1 MRNRFLLSL
10 IIVIV
15 ILVVVI
21 PIAIGLATDWLWF
34 SAQGYTTIFSTIL
47 LTKLILGIIVGLVAF
62 GIIYLN
68 FYLAYRRTKDQPVI
82 LNVQQIQRPGFDLS
96 KIIYKLLLPVSLAI
110 GFLTGMVGSSYWQVA
125 QQFINGVSFNTVDPL
140 FGRDISFYFFTLPFI
155 KMAIGFLF
163 WIIIV
168 SIIGTGIQY
177 LIKGLL
183 IFKGKMVQTAHK
195 AKTHLSVLMAIFF
208 IFLSAHLYFINMT
221 GLLYS
226 STGPFTGAN
235 YTDIY
240 ARLPV
245 LWGLL
250 AITLFIAAAFMIN
263 TFKPVKRLVPFL
275 IIIYLFVA
283 ILGSSVYPS
292 IIQKLVVLPNELIK
306 ETPYIERNIA
316 ATRAS
321 FGLDQVDKRELVADE
336 VRLTAEDIKNNEL
349 TIKNIR
355 LWDRK
360 PLLDT
365 FGQIQEI
372 RTYYDFVSIDNDR
385 YMIDGEYRQI
395 MVSPRELNTAS
406 LPSATFINERLVFT
420 HGFGLALGPVNEVTK
435 EGLPLLFIKDLPPVS
450 STESISVEKPEIYFG
465 ELSSDYVFVN
475 TKAEEFNYPS
485 GDENV
490 FTTYQG
496 TGGVAI
502 DSFLKKALFAADL
515 GSLKILLSNDINKD
529 SRVLLN
535 RNITNRVKKILPFLK
550 YDSDPYLVITDD
562 GNLKWIYDAYTESN
576 AYPYADSVMATT
588 TDTSVAPAGTVS
600 GINYIRNS
608 IKVVIDAY
616 SGKMQFYIANEED
629 PIIQTYAKIFPDTF
643 VPLDTMPDDLR
654 AHIRYPEDIF
664 KYQTFIYSTYH
675 MEQPQI
681 FYNKEDKWEVPRI
694 SEERTDPMMRH
705 MIMKLP
711 AEEKEE
717 FILMLPYTPR
727 GKDNLAAWM
736 VARSDGEHY
745 GELVVYRFP
754 KQKLIFGPRQIV
766 NRINQDA
773 DISKQISLW
782 DQRGSEVNQG
792 NLLVIPIEESLIY
805 VQPLYLRAEGGKIP
819 ELKRVIVAYE
829 NQIAMAETLGQA
841 LDIIFSGAVDTD
853 TTEESAVADTEEETK
868 TETSEDL
875 ISQAN
880 THYQRALDAQKR
892 GDWATYGQE
901 IEALGNVLNKLK

>member
-1 MRNRFLLSL
+1 MTKKFLVSF
-10 IIVIV
+10 IVV
-15 ILVVVI
+15 ILVLLVI
-21 PIAIGLATDWLWF
+21 IPLVIRLSADWLWF
-34 SAQGYTTIFSTIL
+34 SALGYTTIFSTIL
-47 LTKLILGIIVGLVAF
+47 LTKLILGVVIGLVTF
-62 GIIYLN
+62 SIIYLN
-68 FYLAYRRTKDQPVI
+68 FYIAYRRTKDQPTV
-82 LNVQQIQRPGFDLS
+82 LNNLQLQRSGIDLS
-96 KIIYKLLLPVSLAI
+96 KIIYKLLLPISLAI
-110 GFLTGMVGSSYWQVA
+110 GILTGTIGSSYWQVV
-125 QQFINGVSFNTVDPL
+125 QQFINRVSFNIADPI
-140 FGRDISFYFFTLPFI
+140 FGRDISFYFFTLPAI

-163 WIIIV
+163 WIIII
-168 SIIGTGIQY
+168 SIIGAALQY
-177 LIKGLL
+177 LVKGLL
-183 IFKGKMVQTAHK
+183 IIKDKRFQTARV
-195 AKTHLSVLMAIFF
+195 AKNHLSVLLAIFF
-208 IFLSAHLYFINMT
+208 FGLAGHVYFNNMT
-221 GLLYS
+221 SLLYS
-226 STGPFTGAN
+226 NTGPFTGAN
-235 YTDIY
+235 YTDIF
-240 ARLPV
+240 ARLPI
-245 LWGLL
+245 LWGMLSIAL
-250 AITLFIAAAFMIN
+250 AIAAVFIIN
-263 TFKPVKRLVPFL
+263 TFKPIKRLAPSL
-275 IIIYLFVA
+275 IMIYLAVA
-283 ILGSSVYPS
+283 ILGGSVYPS

-321 FGLDQVDKRELVADE
+321 FGLDQVVKRELVADE
-336 VRLTAEDIKNNEL
+336 TRLTSEDIKNNEL

-406 LPSATFINERLVFT
+406 LPAATFINERLVFT

-435 EGLPLLFIKDLPPVS
+435 EGLPLLFVKDLPPVS
-450 STESISVEKPEIYFG
+450 STESLSVQKPEIYFG

-496 TGGVAI
+496 DGGVVL
-502 DSFLKKALFAADL
+502 DSFLKKALFAANL
-515 GSLKILLSNDINKD
+515 GSLKMLLSNDINKD

-535 RNITNRVKKILPFLK
+535 RNITSRVKKIMPFLK

-562 GNLKWIYDAYTESN
+562 GALQWIYDAYTTSN
-576 AYPYADSVMATT
+576 AYPYANSVTSTT
-588 TDTSVAPAGTVS
+588 TNTGVTPVSTVNSV
-600 GINYIRNS
+600 NYIRNS
-608 IKVVIDAY
+608 VKVVIDAY
-616 SGKMQFYIANEED
+616 SGKMQFYIANEQD

-643 VPLDTMPDDLR
+643 VPLDTMPDDLKL
-654 AHIRYPEDIF
+654 HVRYPEDIF
-664 KYQTFIYSTYH
+664 KYQTAIYSTYH

-694 SEERTDPMMRH
+694 SQERDDPMMRH

-711 AEEKEE
+711 GEEHEE

-727 GKDNLAAWM
+727 NKDNLAAWM

-745 GELVVYRFP
+745 GELVAYTFP
-754 KQKLIFGPRQIV
+754 KQKLIFGPKQIV

-773 DISKQISLW
+773 DISRQVSLW
-782 DQRGSEVNQG
+782 DQRGSEVNYG

-829 NQIAMAETLGQA
+829 NQIAMAETLGEA
-841 LDIIFSGAVDTD
+841 IDIIFSEAVATTD
-853 TTEESAVADTEEETK
+853 TTEEPADIKEEVK
-868 TETSEDL
+868 VETSEDL

-880 THYQRALDAQKR
+880 THYQAAIAAQQR
-892 GDWATYGQE
+892 GDWATYGRE
-901 IEALGNVLNKLK
+901 IEALGNVLDKLK

>member
-1 MRNRFLLSL
+1 MKRKFLVSF
-10 IIVIV
+10 IIV
-15 ILVVVI
+15 ILVLVVI
-21 PIAIGLATDWLWF
+21 IPLVTGLATDWLWF
-34 SAQGYTTIFSTIL
+34 SAQGYVTIFNTIL
-47 LTKLILGIIVGLVAF
+47 LTKLILGVIVGLVTF

-68 FYLAYRRTKDQPVI
+68 FYIAYRSTKDQPVV
-82 LNVQQIQRPGFDLS
+82 LNNLQSQRPGFDLS
-96 KIIYKLLLPVSLAI
+96 KIIYKLLLPISLAI
-110 GFLTGMVGSSYWQVA
+110 GLLTGTVASGYWQVV
-125 QQFINGVSFNTVDPL
+125 QQFLNSVSFDTVDLL
-140 FGRDISFYFFTLPFI
+140 FGRDVSFYFFILPFI
-155 KMAIGFLF
+155 KMIIGFLF
-163 WIIIV
+163 WIIVI
-168 SIIGTGIQY
+168 SILGAAIQY
-177 LIKGLL
+177 LIRGLL
-183 IFKGKMVQTAHK
+183 IIKGKRIQTARI
-195 AKTHLSVLMAIFF
+195 AKRHLSVLLAIFF
-208 IFLSAHLYFINMT
+208 IILAGHVYFVNMT
-221 GLLYS
+221 NLLYS
-226 STGPFTGAN
+226 NTGPFTGAN
-235 YTDIY
+235 YTDVY
-240 ARLPV
+240 ARLPI

-250 AITLFIAAAFMIN
+250 SIALFIAAAFIIN
-263 TFKPVKRLVPFL
+263 TFKPIKRLVPSL
-275 IIIYLFVA
+275 IIIYLAVA
-283 ILGSSVYPS
+283 ILGGSIYPS
-292 IIQKLVVLPNELIK
+292 IIQKMVVLPNELIK
-306 ETPYIERNIA
+306 ETPYMERNIA

-321 FGLDQVDKRELVADE
+321 FGLDQVVKRELVADE
-336 VRLTAEDIKNNEL
+336 VSLTSEDIKNNEL

-355 LWDRK
+355 LWDRR

-385 YMIDGEYRQI
+385 YMIDGEYRQT

-435 EGLPLLFIKDLPPVS
+435 EGLPLLFVKDLPPVS
-450 STESISVEKPEIYFG
+450 STASISVTRPEIYFG
-465 ELSSDYVFVN
+465 ELASDYVFVN
-475 TKAEEFNYPS
+475 TEAEEFNYPS

-496 TGGVAI
+496 TGGIAI
-502 DSFLKKALFAADL
+502 DSFLKKALFAANL
-515 GSLKILLSNDINKD
+515 GSLKVLLSNDINNN

-535 RNITNRVKKILPFLK
+535 RNITDRVEKIMPFLK
-550 YDSDPYLVITDD
+550 YDSDPYMVITDD
-562 GNLKWIYDAYTESN
+562 GELKWIYDAYTTSH
-576 AYPYADSVMATT
+576 AYPYAESVTATV
-588 TDTSVAPAGTVS
+588 TDTNVAPAATVS
-600 GINYIRNS
+600 SINYIRNS
-608 IKVVIDAY
+608 VKVVIDAY
-616 SGKMQFYIANEED
+616 SGKMQFYVTDEQD
-629 PIIQTYAKIFPDTF
+629 PIIQTYARIFPDTF

-664 KYQTFIYSTYH
+664 KCQTSVYSTYH

-681 FYNKEDKWEVPRI
+681 FYNKEDKWEVPQI

-727 GKDNLAAWM
+727 NKDNLAAWM

-754 KQKLIFGPRQIV
+754 KQKLVFGPRQIV

-805 VQPLYLRAEGGKIP
+805 VQPLYLRAAGGKIP

-829 NQIAMAETLGQA
+829 NQITMAETLGQA
-841 LDIIFSGAVDTD
+841 LDTIFSGAIDKIQD
-853 TTEESAVADTEEETK
+853 TTGTDVTEEETEV
-868 TETSEDL
+868 ETSEDL

-880 THYQRALDAQKR
+880 THYQAALEAQR
-892 GDWATYGQE
+892 LGDWAAYGRE
-901 IEALGNVLNKLK
+901 IEALGSVLDKLK

>member
-1 MRNRFLLSL
+1 MNKKFLVSF
-10 IIVIV
+10 IVI
-15 ILVVVI
+15 ILTLVVIV
-21 PIAIGLATDWLWF
+21 PVAISLVTDWLWF
-34 SAQGYTTIFSTIL
+34 SAQNYTTIFTTIL
-47 LTKLILGIIVGLVAF
+47 LTKLVLGVTVGLVTF
-62 GIIYLN
+62 GILYLN
-68 FYLAYRRTKDQPVI
+68 FYLAYRRTREQPVA
-82 LNVQQIQRPGFDLS
+82 LNISRFQRPGFDLS
-96 KIIYKLLLPVSLAI
+96 KILYKLLLPLSLTI
-110 GFLTGMVGSSYWQVA
+110 GLFTGIVGSTYWQTV
-125 QQFINGVSFNTVDPL
+125 QQFINSVSFNAVDPI

-163 WIIIV
+163 WIIII
-168 SIIGTGIQY
+168 SILGSAVQY
-177 LIKGLL
+177 LVKGLL
-183 IFKGKMVQTAHK
+183 IFKGKRIETARV
-195 AKTHLSVLMAIFF
+195 AKKHLSILLAIFF
-208 IFLSAHLYFINMT
+208 IILSGHIYFIKMAN
-221 GLLYS
+221 LLYS
-226 STGPFTGAN
+226 NTGPFTGAN
-235 YTDIY
+235 YTDVH
-240 ARLPV
+240 AQLPV

-250 AITLFIAAAFMIN
+250 VIAIFIALTFLIN
-263 TFKPVKRLVPFL
+263 TFKPVKRLAPVL
-275 IIIYLFVA
+275 IMIYIAVA
-283 ILGSSVYPS
+283 ILGGSIYPLV
-292 IIQKLVVLPNELIK
+292 IQKLVVLPNELIK

-321 FGLDQVDKRELVADE
+321 FGLDQVDKRELVAE
-336 VRLTAEDIKNNEL
+336 TKLTTEDIKNNEL

-385 YMIDGEYRQI
+385 YMIDGEYRQTMI
-395 MVSPRELNTAS
+395 SLRELNTAS
-406 LPSATFINERLVFT
+406 LPSATFINERLIFT

-450 STESISVEKPEIYFG
+450 STESISVERPEIYFG

-496 TGGVAI
+496 EGGVAI

-535 RNITNRVKKILPFLK
+535 RNITDRVRKILPFLK
-550 YDSDPYLVITDD
+550 FDSDPYLVITSE
-562 GNLKWIYDAYTESN
+562 GNLKWIYDAYTTSH
-576 AYPYADSVMATT
+576 AYPYADSVRTTT
-588 TDTSVAPAGTVS
+588 TDVNVTPVTAISN
-600 GINYIRNS
+600 INYIRNS
-608 IKVVIDAY
+608 VKVVIDAY
-616 SGKMQFYIANEED
+616 NGQMLFYIANEQD
-629 PIIQTYAKIFPDTF
+629 PIIQTFAKIFPDTF
-643 VPLDTMPDDLR
+643 VSMDTMPDDLKV
-654 AHIRYPEDIF
+654 HIRYPEDIF

-681 FYNKEDKWEVPRI
+681 FYNKEDKWEIPQI
-694 SEERTDPMMRH
+694 SEERADPMMRH

-711 AEEKEE
+711 AEEREE

-727 GKDNLAAWM
+727 NKDNLAAWM

-754 KQKLIFGPRQIV
+754 KQKLVFGPKQIV

-773 DISKQISLW
+773 DISRQVSLW
-782 DQRGSEVNQG
+782 DQRGSEVNFG
-792 NLLVIPIEESLIY
+792 NLMVIPIEGSLIY
-805 VQPLYLRAEGGKIP
+805 VRPLYLRAEGGKIP

-829 NQIAMAETLGQA
+829 NQITMAETLGQA
-841 LDIIFSGAVDTD
+841 LDTVFSGAVDV
-853 TTEESAVADTEEETK
+853 TEEPAVTEEETK

-880 THYQRALDAQKR
+880 THYQKAIEAQKR
-892 GDWATYGQE
+892 GDWAVYGQE
-901 IEALGNVLNKLK
+901 IEALGNILNKLK

>member
-1 MRNRFLLSL
+1 MNKRFLVSF
-10 IIVIV
+10 IIVILA
-15 ILVVVI
+15 LVVIV
-21 PIAIGLATDWLWF
+21 PVAISLATDWLWF

-47 LTKLILGIIVGLVAF
+47 LSKLVLGVIVGLATF
-62 GIIYLN
+62 AILYLN
-68 FYLAYRRTKDQPVI
+68 FYLAYRWTRQQPVA
-82 LNVQQIQRPGFDLS
+82 LNISRFQRPGFDLL
-96 KIIYKLLLPVSLAI
+96 KILYKLLLPLSLII
-110 GFLTGMVGSSYWQVA
+110 GLLTGIVGSSYWQVV
-125 QQFINGVSFNTVDPL
+125 QQFINSVSFNVADPL
-140 FGRDISFYFFTLPFI
+140 FGRDISFYFFTLPLI

-163 WIIIV
+163 WIITI
-168 SIIGTGIQY
+168 SILGSAAQY

-183 IFKGKMVQTAHK
+183 ILKGKRVAAAGV
-195 AKTHLSVLMAIFF
+195 AKKHLSLLLAIFF
-208 IFLSAHLYFINMT
+208 IILSGQIYFIKMAN
-221 GLLYS
+221 LLYS
-226 STGPFTGAN
+226 NSGPFTGAN
-235 YTDIY
+235 YTDVY

-250 AITLFIAAAFMIN
+250 IIALFIALAFLIN
-263 TFKPVKRLVPFL
+263 TGKPVKRLAPVL
-275 IIIYLFVA
+275 IMIYIAVA
-283 ILGSSVYPS
+283 ILGGSAYPLV
-292 IIQKLVVLPNELIK
+292 IQRLVVLPNELIK

-321 FGLDQVDKRELVADE
+321 FGLDQVDKRELVAE
-336 VRLTAEDIKNNEL
+336 TKLTTEDIKNNEL

-385 YMIDGEYRQI
+385 YMIDGEYRQTMI
-395 MVSPRELNTAS
+395 SPRELNTAS
-406 LPSATFINERLVFT
+406 LPAATFINERLIFT

-450 STESISVEKPEIYFG
+450 STESISVERPEIYFG

-475 TKAEEFNYPS
+475 TEAEEFNYPS

-496 TGGVAI
+496 TGGVAV

-515 GSLKILLSNDINKD
+515 SSLKILLSNDINKD

-535 RNITNRVKKILPFLK
+535 RNITDRVGKILPFLK
-550 YDSDPYLVITDD
+550 FDSDPYMVITSE
-562 GNLKWIYDAYTESN
+562 GKLKWIYDAYTTSR
-576 AYPYADSVMATT
+576 AYPYADSVRTT
-588 TDTSVAPAGTVS
+588 TVDTNVTPPATINS
-600 GINYIRNS
+600 INYIRNS
-608 IKVVIDAY
+608 VKVVIDAY
-616 SGKMQFYIANEED
+616 SGKMQFYIADEHD

-643 VPLDTMPDDLR
+643 ISLNTMPDDLKV
-654 AHIRYPEDIF
+654 HIRYPEDIF

-681 FYNKEDKWEVPRI
+681 FYNKEDKWEIPQI
-694 SEERTDPMMRH
+694 SEERADPMMRH

-711 AEEKEE
+711 AEEQEE

-727 GKDNLAAWM
+727 NKDNLAAWM

-754 KQKLIFGPRQIV
+754 KQKLIFGPKQIV

-773 DISKQISLW
+773 DISRQVSLW
-782 DQRGSEVNQG
+782 DQRGSEVNYG
-792 NLLVIPIEESLIY
+792 NLLVIPIEGSLIY
-805 VQPLYLRAEGGKIP
+805 VRPLYLRAEGGKIP

-829 NQIAMAETLGQA
+829 NQITMAETLGQA
-841 LDIIFSGAVDTD
+841 LDAVFSGAIDITQ
-853 TTEESAVADTEEETK
+853 EPAVTEEETK
-868 TETSEDL
+868 AVTSEDL

-880 THYQRALDAQKR
+880 THYQAAIEAQKR
-892 GDWATYGQE
+892 GDWTAYGQE

>member
-1 MRNRFLLSL
+1 MNKRFLVSF
-10 IIVIV
+10 IIVILALV
-15 ILVVVI
+15 IIVPV
-21 PIAIGLATDWLWF
+21 AISLATDWLWF
-34 SAQGYTTIFSTIL
+34 SAQGYTTIFTTIL
-47 LTKLILGIIVGLVAF
+47 LTKLVLGVIVGLVTFA
-62 GIIYLN
+62 ILYLN
-68 FYLAYRRTKDQPVI
+68 FYLAYRQTRDQPI
-82 LNVQQIQRPGFDLS
+82 ALNISRFQRPGFDLS
-96 KIIYKLLLPVSLAI
+96 KILYKLLLPISLAL
-110 GFLTGMVGSSYWQVA
+110 GALTGVVGSTYWQVV
-125 QQFINGVSFNTVDPL
+125 QQFINSVSFNAADPI
-140 FGRDISFYFFTLPFI
+140 FGRDISFYFFTLPLI
-155 KMAIGFLF
+155 KMIIGFLF
-163 WIIIV
+163 WIIII
-168 SIIGTGIQY
+168 SILGSAAQY

-183 IFKGKMVQTAHK
+183 IFKGKKVEAARV
-195 AKTHLSVLMAIFF
+195 AKKHFSVLLAIFF
-208 IFLSAHLYFINMT
+208 IILSGHIYFIKMT
-221 GLLYS
+221 NLLYS
-226 STGPFTGAN
+226 NTGPFTGAN
-235 YTDIY
+235 YTDVH
-240 ARLPV
+240 ASLPV

-250 AITLFIAAAFMIN
+250 VIAIFIALTFLID
-263 TFKPVKRLVPFL
+263 TFKPVKRLAPGL
-275 IIIYLFVA
+275 ILIYIAVA
-283 ILGSSVYPS
+283 ILGGSVYPLV
-292 IIQKLVVLPNELIK
+292 IQKLVVLPNELIK

-321 FGLDQVDKRELVADE
+321 FGLDQVVKRELVADTK
-336 VRLTAEDIKNNEL
+336 LTTEDIKNNEL

-385 YMIDGEYRQI
+385 YMIDGEYRQTMI
-395 MVSPRELNTAS
+395 SARELNTAS
-406 LPSATFINERLVFT
+406 LPSATFINERLIFT

-435 EGLPLLFIKDLPPVS
+435 EGLPLLFVKDLPPVS
-450 STESISVEKPEIYFG
+450 STESISVERPEIYFG

-475 TKAEEFNYPS
+475 TEAEEFNYPS

-496 TGGVAI
+496 EGGVAI

-535 RNITNRVKKILPFLK
+535 RNISDRVRKILPFLMF
-550 YDSDPYLVITDD
+550 DSDPYLVITSE
-562 GNLKWIYDAYTESN
+562 GNLKWIYDAYTTSN
-576 AYPYADSVMATT
+576 TYPYADSVRTTT
-588 TDTSVAPAGTVS
+588 TDVNATPRATISS
-600 GINYIRNS
+600 INYIRNS
-608 IKVVIDAY
+608 VKVVIDAY
-616 SGKMQFYIANEED
+616 NGKMRFYIADNKD

-643 VPLDTMPDDLR
+643 VLLDTMTDDLK

-675 MEQPQI
+675 MEQAQI
-681 FYNKEDKWEVPRI
+681 FYNKEDKWEIPKI
-694 SEERTDPMMRH
+694 SKERADPMMRH

-711 AEEKEE
+711 AEEQEE

-727 GKDNLAAWM
+727 NKDNLAAWM

-754 KQKLIFGPRQIV
+754 KQKLIFGPKQIV
-766 NRINQDA
+766 NRINQDP
-773 DISKQISLW
+773 DISRQVSLW
-782 DQRGSEVNQG
+782 DQRGSEVNYG

-805 VQPLYLRAEGGKIP
+805 VRPLYLRAEGGKIP

-829 NQIAMAETLGQA
+829 NQIVMAETLGQA
-841 LDIIFSGAVDTD
+841 IDTIFSGAIDITQEPTVTQQ
-853 TTEESAVADTEEETK
+853 EETK
-868 TETSEDL
+868 VETSEDL

-880 THYQRALDAQKR
+880 THYQKAIEAQKR
-892 GDWATYGQE
+892 GDWAVYGQE